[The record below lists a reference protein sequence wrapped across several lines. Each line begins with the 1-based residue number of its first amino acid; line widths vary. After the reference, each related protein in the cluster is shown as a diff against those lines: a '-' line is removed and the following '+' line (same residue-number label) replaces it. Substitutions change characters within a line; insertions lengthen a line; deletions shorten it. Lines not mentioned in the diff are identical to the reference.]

1 MQMGKLL
8 KVENGRIDLSEIPFL
23 KYLNKNINLT
33 LISHNEFKDAKI
45 NSICMPFTRSV
56 YSIWTNTRLA
66 LGHYMDLQELP
77 KIKKLI
83 KKGKLPGIK
92 CKCKQ
97 SKNEEQYFRLSYKEE
112 ETHMGKE
119 IDKIETPILLCVHC
133 GENWGELPDEVLDIY
148 LGRKDYDGIRKEK
161 EIIVPFDAT
170 IEDETLIWVI
180 FDDEHIDWNREGKV
194 WVI

>member
-1 MQMGKLL
+1 MQMGRLL
-8 KVENGRIDLSEIPFL
+8 KVKNSRIDLSEIPFL

-33 LISHNEFKDAKI
+33 LIRHEELKDAKI
-45 NSICMPFTRSV
+45 NSICIPFTRSV

-66 LGHYMDLQELP
+66 LSHYMDLQEDEKVK
-77 KIKKLI
+77 KII
-83 KKGKLPGIK
+83 KKGKLPLIK

-97 SKNEEQYFRLSYKEE
+97 SKNEKQFFRLSYIEE
-112 ETHMGKE
+112 DTQMGKE
-119 IDKIETPILLCVHC
+119 VDKIETPILLCTHC
-133 GENWGELPDEVLDIY
+133 GEKWGELPDDVLDIY
-148 LGRKDYDGIRKEK
+148 LGKKDYEGIRKEY
-161 EIIVPFDAT
+161 EVIVPFDST